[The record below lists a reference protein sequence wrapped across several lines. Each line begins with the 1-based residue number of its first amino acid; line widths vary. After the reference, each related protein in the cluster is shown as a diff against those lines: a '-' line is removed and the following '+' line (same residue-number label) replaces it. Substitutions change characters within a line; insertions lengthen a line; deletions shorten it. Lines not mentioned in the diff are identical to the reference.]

1 MKYFKIASMG
11 MLAMMLAACSS
22 DDEALTGEELTRGV
36 VKTEFNISVPPQAG
50 TRMSDAVTQSAGTV
64 AAFRGMQNVTMIPF
78 ATNGE
83 IASTD
88 IRLGN
93 NLTLITTGAV
103 PAIQTNNTIASLN
116 NNGTNSQYYKDVEVP
131 IGTRSFLFYGVA
143 TDATATS
150 PATTQEVNGALTIS
164 GTEGNTP
171 AGITADL
178 VPIVTATETDAM
190 ATALVEYL
198 TAIANAK
205 DTNDTNA
212 DWSLATNM
220 YNPLR
225 NAFLNLNGTTAS
237 PMAGSSA
244 DLQALVQDLYT
255 KLSDATNT
263 TATAIKTAILTKAT
277 AATDGKLTF
286 DSSLGNTSNPTA
298 CYPSKIYLPD
308 GAAVVLWNTTSN
320 AFEVVTAAQNFGV
333 NVAQLTKY
341 VYPASLYYRA
351 NSQISID
358 DENTHAEDYTAATT
372 TSWDR
377 KTSDTEYDANSLLG
391 KYPTHQGVVTVNTKS
406 IAMEEQ
412 VQYAVGRFDVKLK
425 AAAATLVDGEDA
437 SIALG
442 TQNFPI
448 TGVIIGG
455 QKQVDFEFKPVAT
468 AAEYTIYDNQMATTS
483 YLLTSTL
490 TDDNL
495 PVVNRTLVLETAEA
509 NDAVVKFAVEFQNN
523 SGKAFVGKDGIIP
536 NGCKFYLLGEL
547 DMSKLTNPTVPSIFK
562 QDYVTTVI
570 ATVQDLKNAYNIIPD
585 LRAPKLELGLSVN
598 LEWQAGN
605 VFTTEM

>member
-1 MKYFKIASMG
+1 MKYLKITSMG
-11 MLAMMLAACSS
+11 LLAMALAACSS
-22 DDEALTGEELTRGV
+22 DDEVTSEELTRGV

-50 TRMSDAVTQSAGTV
+50 TRQSDAVTQSAGNL

-83 IASTD
+83 IVSTD

-116 NNGTNSQYYKDVEVP
+116 TNGTNSQYYKDVEVP

-143 TDATATS
+143 TDAAATS
-150 PATTQEVNGALTIS
+150 PATTQEVNGALTIT
-164 GTEGNTP
+164 GAEGNTP
-171 AGITADL
+171 ASITVDL
-178 VPIVTATETDAM
+178 VPIVTAETTDAM
-190 ATALVEYL
+190 ATALVDYL

-205 DTNDTNA
+205 DATDTNA

-255 KLSDATNT
+255 KLSDASNA
-263 TATAIKTAILTKAT
+263 TATAIKTAILTKAS
-277 AATDGKLTF
+277 ADTDGKLTF
-286 DSSLGNTSNPTA
+286 DSTLGDTSDPTA

-308 GAAVVLWNTTSN
+308 GAAVILWNTTSN

-358 DENTHAEDYTAATT
+358 DENTHAADYTAATT
-372 TSWDR
+372 TSWDNM
-377 KTSDTEYDANSLLG
+377 TGGAYDANSLLG

-412 VQYAVGRFDVKLK
+412 VQYAVGRLDVKVK
-425 AAAATLVDGEDA
+425 AAAATLADGEDA

-442 TQNFPI
+442 TENFPI

-455 QKQVDFEFKPVAT
+455 QKQVDFEFKPVAS

-523 SGKAFVGKDGIIP
+523 SGEAFVGKDGVIP

-570 ATVQDLKNAYNIIPD
+570 ATVQNLKNAYNIIPD

>member
-64 AAFRGMQNVTMIPF
+64 ASFRGMQNVTMIPF

-116 NNGTNSQYYKDVEVP
+116 TNGTNSQYYKDVEVP

-178 VPIVTATETDAM
+178 VPIVTATTTDAM

-225 NAFLNLNGTTAS
+225 NAFLNLNETTAS

-255 KLSDATNT
+255 KLSDASNA

-277 AATDGKLTF
+277 ADSDGKLTF
-286 DSSLGNTSNPTA
+286 DTSLGNTSNPTA

-308 GAAVVLWNTTSN
+308 GAAVILWSTANN

-358 DENTHAEDYTAATT
+358 DENVHATDYTADTT
-372 TSWDR
+372 TSWDNMTGGTYD
-377 KTSDTEYDANSLLG
+377 TSSLLG

-425 AAAATLVDGEDA
+425 AAAETLADGEDA

-442 TQNFPI
+442 TVNFPI

-455 QKQVDFEFKPVAT
+455 QKQVDFEFKPVAS

>member
-1 MKYFKIASMG
+1 MKYLKITSMG
-11 MLAMMLAACSS
+11 LLAMALAACSS
-22 DDEALTGEELTRGV
+22 DDEVTSEELTRGV

-50 TRMSDAVTQSAGTV
+50 TRQSDAVTQSAGNL
-64 AAFRGMQNVTMIPF
+64 AAFHGMQNVTMIPF

-83 IASTD
+83 IVSTD

-116 NNGTNSQYYKDVEVP
+116 TNGTNSQYYKDVEVP

-150 PATTQEVNGALTIS
+150 PATTQEVNGALTIT
-164 GTEGNTP
+164 GAEGNTP
-171 AGITADL
+171 ASITVDL
-178 VPIVTATETDAM
+178 VPIVTAETTDAM
-190 ATALVEYL
+190 ATALVDYL

-205 DTNDTNA
+205 DATDTNA

-255 KLSDATNT
+255 KLSDASNA
-263 TATAIKTAILTKAT
+263 TATAIKTAILTKASADT
-277 AATDGKLTF
+277 NGKLTF
-286 DSSLGNTSNPTA
+286 DNTLGDTSDPTA

-308 GAAVVLWNTTSN
+308 GAAVILWNTTSN

-358 DENTHAEDYTAATT
+358 DENTHAADYTAATT
-372 TSWDR
+372 TSWDNM
-377 KTSDTEYDANSLLG
+377 TGGAYDTNSLLG

-412 VQYAVGRFDVKLK
+412 VQYAVGRLDVKVK
-425 AAAATLVDGEDA
+425 AAAATLADGEDA

-442 TQNFPI
+442 TENFPI

-455 QKQVDFEFKPVAT
+455 QKQVDFEFKPVAS

-523 SGKAFVGKDGIIP
+523 SGEAFVGKDGVIP

-547 DMSKLTNPTVPSIFK
+547 DMSKLTNPAVSSIFK

-570 ATVQDLKNAYNIIPD
+570 ATVQNLKNAYNIIPD

>member
-1 MKYFKIASMG
+1 MKYLKITSMG
-11 MLAMMLAACSS
+11 LLAMALAACSS
-22 DDEALTGEELTRGV
+22 DDEALTSEELTRGV

-64 AAFRGMQNVTMIPF
+64 ASFRGMQNVTMIPF

-103 PAIQTNNTIASLN
+103 PAIQTNNTIATLN
-116 NNGTNSQYYKDVEVP
+116 TNGTNSQYYKDVEVP

-178 VPIVTATETDAM
+178 VPIVTATTTDAM
-190 ATALVEYL
+190 ATALVDYL
-198 TAIANAK
+198 TDIANAK
-205 DTNDTNA
+205 DATDTNA

-255 KLSDATNT
+255 KLSDASNA

-277 AATDGKLTF
+277 ADTDGKLTF
-286 DSSLGNTSNPTA
+286 DSSLGDTSNPTA

-308 GAAVVLWNTTSN
+308 GAAVVLWNTTNN

-358 DENTHAEDYTAATT
+358 DRDTHAEDYTAATT

-455 QKQVDFEFKPVAT
+455 QKQVDFEFKPVAS

>member
-1 MKYFKIASMG
+1 MKYLKITSMG
-11 MLAMMLAACSS
+11 LLAMALAACSS
-22 DDEALTGEELTRGV
+22 DDEVTSEELTRGV

-50 TRMSDAVTQSAGTV
+50 TRQSDAVTQSAGNL

-83 IASTD
+83 IVSTD

-116 NNGTNSQYYKDVEVP
+116 TNGTNSQYYKDVEVP

-143 TDATATS
+143 TDAAATS
-150 PATTQEVNGALTIS
+150 PATTQEVNGALTIT
-164 GTEGNTP
+164 GAEGNTP
-171 AGITADL
+171 ASITVDL
-178 VPIVTATETDAM
+178 VPIVTAETTDAM
-190 ATALVEYL
+190 ATALVDYL

-205 DTNDTNA
+205 DATDTNA

-255 KLSDATNT
+255 KLSDASNA
-263 TATAIKTAILTKAT
+263 TATAIKTAILTKAS
-277 AATDGKLTF
+277 ADTDGKLTF
-286 DSSLGNTSNPTA
+286 DSTLGDTSDPTA

-308 GAAVVLWNTTSN
+308 GAAVILWNTTSN

-358 DENTHAEDYTAATT
+358 DEDTHAEDYTAATT
-372 TSWDR
+372 TSWDNM
-377 KTSDTEYDANSLLG
+377 TGGAYDASSLLG

-442 TQNFPI
+442 TENFPI

-455 QKQVDFEFKPVAT
+455 QKQVDFEFKPVAS
-468 AAEYTIYDNQMATTS
+468 ADEYTIYDNQMATTS

-509 NDAVVKFAVEFQNN
+509 DDAVVKFAVEFQNN

-547 DMSKLTNPTVPSIFK
+547 DMSTLTNRTVPSIFK

-570 ATVQDLKNAYNIIPD
+570 ATVQDLTNAYNIIPD

>member
-1 MKYFKIASMG
+1 MKYLKITSMG
-11 MLAMMLAACSS
+11 LLAMALAACSS
-22 DDEALTGEELTRGV
+22 DDEVTSEELTRGV

-50 TRMSDAVTQSAGTV
+50 TRQSDAVTQSAGNL

-116 NNGTNSQYYKDVEVP
+116 TNGTNSQYYKDVEVP

-143 TDATATS
+143 TEAAATS

-178 VPIVTATETDAM
+178 VPIVTATTTDAM

-255 KLSDATNT
+255 KLSDASNA
-263 TATAIKTAILTKAT
+263 TATAIKTAILTKAQ
-277 AATDGKLTF
+277 ADTDGKLTF
-286 DSSLGNTSNPTA
+286 DASLGNTSNPTA

-358 DENTHAEDYTAATT
+358 DEDTHAEDYTAATT
-372 TSWDR
+372 TSWDNM
-377 KTSDTEYDANSLLG
+377 TGGAYDASSLLG

-442 TQNFPI
+442 TENFPI

-455 QKQVDFEFKPVAT
+455 QKQVDFEFKPVAS
-468 AAEYTIYDNQMATTS
+468 ADEYTIYDNQMATTS

-509 NDAVVKFAVEFQNN
+509 DDAVVKFAVEFQNN

-547 DMSKLTNPTVPSIFK
+547 DMSTLTNRTVPSIFK

-570 ATVQDLKNAYNIIPD
+570 ATVQDLTNAYNIIPD

>member
-1 MKYFKIASMG
+1 MKYLKITSMG
-11 MLAMMLAACSS
+11 LLAMALAACSS
-22 DDEALTGEELTRGV
+22 DDEVTSEELTRGV

-50 TRMSDAVTQSAGTV
+50 TRQSDAVTQSAGNL

-83 IASTD
+83 IVSTD

-116 NNGTNSQYYKDVEVP
+116 TNGTNSQYYKDVEVP

-143 TDATATS
+143 TDAAATS
-150 PATTQEVNGALTIS
+150 PATTQEVNGALTIT
-164 GTEGNTP
+164 GAEGNTP
-171 AGITADL
+171 ASITVDL
-178 VPIVTATETDAM
+178 VPIVTAETTDAM
-190 ATALVEYL
+190 ATALVDYL

-205 DTNDTNA
+205 DATDTNA

-255 KLSDATNT
+255 KLSDASNA
-263 TATAIKTAILTKAT
+263 TATAIKTAILTKAS
-277 AATDGKLTF
+277 ADTDGKLTF
-286 DSSLGNTSNPTA
+286 DSTLGDTSNPTA

-308 GAAVVLWNTTSN
+308 GAAVILWNTTSN

-358 DENTHAEDYTAATT
+358 DENTHAADYTAATT
-372 TSWDR
+372 TSWDNM
-377 KTSDTEYDANSLLG
+377 TGGAYDANSLLG

-412 VQYAVGRFDVKLK
+412 VQYAVGRLDVKVK
-425 AAAATLVDGEDA
+425 AAAATLADGEDA

-442 TQNFPI
+442 TENFPI

-455 QKQVDFEFKPVAT
+455 QKQVDFEFKPVAS

-523 SGKAFVGKDGIIP
+523 SGEAFVGKDGVIP

-570 ATVQDLKNAYNIIPD
+570 ATVQNLKNAYNIIPD

>member
-1 MKYFKIASMG
+1 MKYLKITSMG
-11 MLAMMLAACSS
+11 LLAMALAACSS
-22 DDEALTGEELTRGV
+22 DDEVTSEELTRGV
-36 VKTEFNISVPPQAG
+36 VKTEFNISVPPQTG
-50 TRMSDAVTQSAGTV
+50 TRQSDAVTQSAGTV
-64 AAFRGMQNVTMIPF
+64 ASFRGMQNVTMIPF

-83 IASTD
+83 IAGTD

-93 NLTLITTGAV
+93 NLTLVTTGAV
-103 PAIQTNNTIASLN
+103 PTIQTNNTIATLN
-116 NNGTNSQYYKDVEVP
+116 TNGTNSQYYKDVEVP

-178 VPIVTATETDAM
+178 VPIVTATTTDAM

-205 DTNDTNA
+205 DANDTNA

-225 NAFLNLNGTTAS
+225 NAFLNLNETTAS

-255 KLSDATNT
+255 KLSDASNA
-263 TATAIKTAILTKAT
+263 TATAIKTAILTKASADT
-277 AATDGKLTF
+277 EGKLTF
-286 DSSLGNTSNPTA
+286 DGSLGDTSDPMA

-320 AFEVVTAAQNFGV
+320 AFDVVTAAQNFGV

-358 DENTHAEDYTAATT
+358 DENVHATDYTAATT

-442 TQNFPI
+442 TENFPI

-455 QKQVDFEFKPVAT
+455 QKQVDFEFKPVAS

-570 ATVQDLKNAYNIIPD
+570 ATVQDLTNAYNIIPD

>member
-171 AGITADL
+171 ASITVDL
-178 VPIVTATETDAM
+178 VPIVTAETTDAM
-190 ATALVEYL
+190 ATALVDYL

-205 DTNDTNA
+205 DATDTNA

-255 KLSDATNT
+255 KLSDASNA
-263 TATAIKTAILTKAT
+263 TATAIKTAILTKAS
-277 AATDGKLTF
+277 ADTDGKLTF
-286 DSSLGNTSNPTA
+286 DSTLGDTSDPTA

-308 GAAVVLWNTTSN
+308 GAAVILWNTTSN

-358 DENTHAEDYTAATT
+358 DENTHAADYT
-372 TSWDR
+372 TSWDNM
-377 KTSDTEYDANSLLG
+377 TGGAYDANSLLG

-412 VQYAVGRFDVKLK
+412 VQYAVGRLDVKVK
-425 AAAATLVDGEDA
+425 AAAATLADGEDA

-442 TQNFPI
+442 TENIPI

-455 QKQVDFEFKPVAT
+455 QKQVDFEFKPVAS

-523 SGKAFVGKDGIIP
+523 SGEAFVGKDGVIP

-547 DMSKLTNPTVPSIFK
+547 DMSKLTNPAVSSIFK

-570 ATVQDLKNAYNIIPD
+570 ATVQNLKNAYNIIPD